1 MIFNSIAFFIFFAVV
16 LAVLYIFPPKYRWLW
31 VLICSTFFYAW
42 AQPAYVLIPFA
53 ISVITYYAGIAIENA
68 PSQQGKKKIFGAA
81 VAVILATLIFFKYTN
96 FFTATFTD
104 FFNFIS
110 QRIFHSPETIS
121 NSLLINLAAPL
132 GISYITFQS
141 IGYLIEIKR
150 EDEKA
155 EKHFGH
161 FATYLLLF
169 TKVIAGPVERAH
181 HFLPQLQ
188 QPAKITYE
196 NFVAGGRQML
206 WGLFKK
212 IVVAD
217 RLALYVGAVYNNYTH
232 HSGSTLFFATVCY
245 VFQIYADFSG
255 YTDMALGFSK
265 MMGYDL
271 MPNFNR
277 PLLAR
282 SVTEFWRR
290 WHISLST
297 WFADYF
303 YNPLAVAKRDWGLWA
318 VIYAC
323 FVTFT
328 VLGFWHGANWTYI
341 VFGFLQGLILAIE
354 ILTRKQ
360 RKNMRKKI
368 PVWLNDGAG
377 ILFTVAYFGFSSV
390 FFRANTVTDALA
402 ILNKILH
409 FSGPFFFE
417 SASLLM
423 FMLAGIFYIVA
434 HDVKKEF
441 FDSRFSLAD
450 NRYWIIRNAYYC
462 LLIIIILVSG
472 VFDGGE
478 FIYFQF

>member
-1 MIFNSIAFFIFFAVV
+1 MIFNSIGFFIFFAVV
-16 LAVLYIFPPKYRWLW
+16 LAVLYVLPAKFRWIW
-31 VLICSTFFYAW
+31 VLAGSIFFYAF
-42 AQPAYVLIPFA
+42 ARPGYVLVPLLIT
-53 ISVITYYAGIAIENA
+53 VLTYYTGIAIEQA
-68 PSQQGKKKIFGAA
+68 TSEKGKQKIF
-81 VAVILATLIFFKYTN
+81 VAGVCFIIAILVFFKYAN
-96 FFTATFTD
+96 FFTSTFTEL
-104 FFNFIS
+104 FNLIS
-110 QRIFHSPETIS
+110 GKQVS

-132 GISYITFQS
+132 GISYITFQA

-150 EDEKA
+150 VDEKA
-155 EKHFGH
+155 ERHFGH

-181 HFLPQLQ
+181 RFLPQLKM
-188 QPAKITYE
+188 PARLTYD
-196 NFVAGGRQML
+196 NFVIGGQQML

-217 RLALYVGAVYNNYTH
+217 RLAIYVGAVYNNYTH

-271 MPNFNR
+271 MQNFNR
-277 PLLAR
+277 PLLGR

-303 YNPLAVAKRDWGLWA
+303 FNPIAVAKRDWGNWA
-318 VIYAC
+318 VIYAS

-328 VLGFWHGANWTYI
+328 VLGFWHGANWTFI
-341 VFGFLQGLILAIE
+341 AFGFLQGLILAIE

-368 PVWLNDGAG
+368 PVWLNDGGG
-377 ILFTVAYFGFSSV
+377 ILFTVAYFGLSSI
-390 FFRANTVTDALA
+390 FFRANSVGEALT
-402 ILNKILH
+402 IIKKILH
-409 FSGPFFFE
+409 FNGPFFFE

-441 FDSRFSLAD
+441 FDKRFSLAQ
-450 NRYWIIRNAYYC
+450 NKYWVIRNGYYC
-462 LLIIIILVSG
+462 LLIIIILVTG